1 MTTGDAMDNVV
12 AARHDPA
19 LALPPDEKHELPPS
33 AHATE
38 QPRVLG
44 GGGTGIR
51 VAGNYLDA
59 DKDGHIGQEGDEWP
73 TEEDFA
79 TLRKVPDRIS
89 WAAYTV
95 AFIELCERFSYY
107 GTQVICMLSRQS
119 ISGKFGGF

>member
-1 MTTGDAMDNVV
+1 
-12 AARHDPA
+12 
-19 LALPPDEKHELPPS
+19 
-33 AHATE
+33 
-38 QPRVLG
+38 
-44 GGGTGIR
+44 